1 VLQSYSLKE
10 ISSRDLK
17 RKQKGRRFISKICVE
32 STNASHRAHLLK
44 RSSGYPKKTQGTL
57 GGRKT
62 QRRNQ
67 LQVAYTRSTESLTS
81 IEPIFFVVAMN
92 SWSIKEKFLA
102 QEYSCSIIFII
113 FINWVA

>member
-1 VLQSYSLKE
+1 M
-10 ISSRDLK
+10 
-17 RKQKGRRFISKICVE
+17 
-32 STNASHRAHLLK
+32 HLLK
-44 RSSGYPKKTQGTL
+44 RSSGYPKKTEGTL

-92 SWSIKEKFLA
+92 RWSIKEKFFGPRIFLLNNI
-102 QEYSCSIIFII
+102 YYIYLLSCMLQDAYVLMHVSGLTFLE
-113 FINWVA
+113 FKVYYPFALLFAYGLPP